1 MKTICFFISDY
12 GLGHATRAIGL
23 IRELVLAQDD
33 LQVIAKTSG
42 PLDLVR
48 RSLVHPRISVVDC
61 RNESDVVLMDGQ
73 STVDHTRT
81 REAFLAWM
89 YEWDEYVAR
98 EEAFCRAERVDLIL
112 SDITPQAFEVAEA
125 IGVPGIAISNFTWE
139 TIYGHLFPDLED
151 VGRLRAA
158 YSLASYACIL
168 PFEIGME
175 RFSQSERIG
184 PVSRHITVPRRE
196 MRRRLGIP
204 EGDFLVFVGKSPESP
219 TLNHSGFVEYP
230 CAPDIPTAPDMA
242 GVLTQETKT
251 FPGDRAPAAK
261 CKPVTRYLVS
271 TGTPIPGAIPIP
283 PTETESQNWIGM
295 CDCVVTKCGYSTVS
309 EAVRARIPLLVW
321 KRDGFIEDEVI
332 AAEIERLGIGQAV
345 SGAQEGI
352 ARCRPGHES
361 VQQYKENY
369 DTLDSQY
376 STDGTNAV
384 LRVIREMI
392 R

>member
-23 IRELVLAQDD
+23 IRELVLEQDE
-33 LQVIAKTSG
+33 LRVIVKTSG

-61 RNESDVVLMDGQ
+61 RNERDVVLNEGQ
-73 STVDHTRT
+73 STVDRART
-81 REAFLAWM
+81 RAAFLAWM
-89 YEWDEYVAR
+89 HEWDEYVAR
-98 EEAFCRAERVDLIL
+98 EEAFCRAERVDLVL

-125 IGVPGIAISNFTWE
+125 IGVPGIAVSNFTWE
-139 TIYGHLFPDLED
+139 TIYGHLFPGLED
-151 VGRLRAA
+151 VGQLRAA
-158 YSLASYACIL
+158 YEMASYACIL

-175 RFSQSERIG
+175 RFPRGERVG
-184 PVSRHITVPRRE
+184 LVSRRVTSSREE

-204 EGDFLVFVGKSPESP
+204 EDDFLVFMGKSPEPPS
-219 TLNHSGFVEYP
+219 LNHSGFVE
-230 CAPDIPTAPDMA
+230 APFAPGAPTAPDMA
-242 GVLTQETKT
+242 GVLVQPFT
-251 FPGDRAPAAK
+251 GDTAPAAK
-261 CKPVTRYLVS
+261 RKPIIRYLVS
-271 TGTPIPGAIPIP
+271 TGSPIPGAIPIP
-283 PTETESQNWIGM
+283 PTETESQDWIGM

-321 KRDGFIEDEVI
+321 KRDGFIEDEAI

-345 SGAQEGI
+345 SDVQEGV

-361 VQQYKENY
+361 VRQYKENY

-384 LRVIREMI
+384 LRVVREMI
-392 R
+392 Q